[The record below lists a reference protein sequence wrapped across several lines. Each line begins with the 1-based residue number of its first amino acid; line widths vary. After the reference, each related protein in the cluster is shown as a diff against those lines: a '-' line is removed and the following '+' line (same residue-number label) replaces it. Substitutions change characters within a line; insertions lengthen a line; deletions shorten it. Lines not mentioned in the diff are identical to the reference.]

1 MPLQTHMHKQ
11 GHYILLNAT
20 YSISS
25 AIKCISPQL
34 LMILVSISPRIAKAK
49 MEENKEQRIESLL
62 EFPHN
67 YSSVALDS
75 PAPPLRPIANR
86 TGAGQRDYTQ
96 WSIMAI
102 TDITLAVMGVTGAS
116 YLTQAPIY
124 LLRTED

>member
-1 MPLQTHMHKQ
+1 MSLPTHAQTRSLYPLKYDL
-11 GHYILLNAT
+11 HYIKCHQVHIT
-20 YSISS
+20 SITDDSE
-25 AIKCISPQL
+25 
-34 LMILVSISPRIAKAK
+34 VSISPRIAKAK

-67 YSSVALDS
+67 YSSVALDP

-102 TDITLAVMGVTGAS
+102 TDINPRSYGRDWSLLPNTGPNIS
-116 YLTQAPIY
+116 S
-124 LLRTED
+124 